1 MKRKR
6 SPDEKLV
13 NIVDKVLKQ
22 IFGENA
28 TLIIYKYLEEKC
40 SLKRGE
46 IPSKPEVFAE
56 GLEMYLNSGASVV
69 ARMILN
75 ASSELKLKKVEDKN
89 FFEHLREL
97 KRVPYK

>member
-1 MKRKR
+1 LKRKR
-6 SPDEKLV
+6 KLDEKLV

-22 IFGENA
+22 IFGEIA
-28 TLIIYKYLEEKC
+28 TLTVYKYLEEKY
-40 SLKRGE
+40 SLKREE

-56 GLEMYLNSGASVV
+56 GLEMYLSSGASVV
-69 ARMILN
+69 AEMILD
-75 ASSELKLKKVEDKN
+75 AGSELRLKKVEDKD